1 MRCVLALLLMAVTAQ
16 SQVALPTMPTWMSAE
31 TEYNG
36 TGLDVGD
43 IDGDGWLDLAISNGN
58 DITQSPN
65 LVYHNDHGTL
75 PEAATWTSQDERY
88 SGHCQLADLDGDGL
102 PELMV
107 SNYITPGWGPAQVQ
121 VYKNVDGVLETWP
134 SWESPDNIYSFRATF
149 GDPDQDGDLDLAVAT
164 GEAYHSEYE
173 ANLIFFNVDG
183 TLEDTPGWSSTV
195 DDACYDAKFVDID
208 QDGDQDLAFC
218 GGGTSGRITIYR
230 NNDGVIETSPFWT
243 TAAAD
248 NGNTFDF
255 DDLDGDGR
263 CDLLVGFNDQLGG
276 SGRFAAFLTN
286 GGDLPTSPTWN
297 SNFSGYGSAVVCADL
312 DGVNGPDLVT
322 GGWWER
328 IRIYLNDGNGGFAN
342 EPDWETLEAW
352 ESVVENICLVDLDE
366 GRSRLETVAL
376 PMGTSLFEIPHRH
389 LQAVVSVTVGEQ
401 DLPLDAYSSSL
412 RDGWIS
418 LADPA
423 AFAGTVTYRVSD
435 GLDLAISNWD
445 DAVFVFHSLLP
456 TAVTEPDLPT
466 VTVAEMRAW
475 PNPFNPT
482 TRLAIRL
489 PEAGTVSLSIYDVT
503 GRKVS
508 TLVDGHL
515 GAGEHTVNWS
525 GQESA
530 SGVYLARLKVG
541 ETVLTRKLSL
551 VK

>member
-1 MRCVLALLLMAVTAQ
+1 MRCILALLLMVATAQ
-16 SQVALPTMPTWMSAE
+16 AQVALPTMPTWMSAE

-43 IDGDGWLDLAISNGN
+43 VDGDGWLDLAISNGN

-75 PEAATWTSQDERY
+75 PEAATWTSLDERY

-102 PELMV
+102 PEFMV

-121 VYKNVDGVLETWP
+121 VYQNVGGVLETLP
-134 SWESPDNIYSFRATF
+134 SWESPANIHTFRATF

-164 GEAYHSEYE
+164 GEAYHSDYE

-183 TLEDTPGWSSTV
+183 TLEDTPGWVSTV
-195 DDACYDAKFVDID
+195 NDACYDAKFVDID

-218 GGGTSGRITIYR
+218 GGGASGRITIYR

-243 TAAAD
+243 TADAD
-248 NGNTFDF
+248 NANTFDF

-276 SGRFAAFLTN
+276 SGRFAVFLTN
-286 GGDLPTSPTWN
+286 GGDLPTSPTWT
-297 SNFSGYGSAVVCADL
+297 SNFSGYGSAVVCADM
-312 DGVNGPDLVT
+312 DGINGPDLVT
-322 GGWWER
+322 SGWWER
-328 IRIYLNDGNGGFAN
+328 IRVYLNDGNGGFAG
-342 EPDWETLEAW
+342 EPEWETLAAW

-366 GRSRLETVAL
+366 GRSRIETVAL
-376 PMGTSLFEIPHRH
+376 PMGTSLFELPHRH

-401 DLPLDAYSSSL
+401 NLPLDAYSSSL

-418 LADPA
+418 LAEPA

-435 GLDLAISNWD
+435 GHDLAISNWD
-445 DAVFVFHSLLP
+445 DAVFVFHSLRP
-456 TAVTEPDLPT
+456 TAVSEPALPALA
-466 VTVAEMRAW
+466 VAEMRAW

-489 PEAGTVSLSIYDVT
+489 LEAGTVTLSIYDVT

-530 SGVYLARLKVG
+530 SGVYLARLLVG
-541 ETVLTRKLSL
+541 DAVVTRKLSL